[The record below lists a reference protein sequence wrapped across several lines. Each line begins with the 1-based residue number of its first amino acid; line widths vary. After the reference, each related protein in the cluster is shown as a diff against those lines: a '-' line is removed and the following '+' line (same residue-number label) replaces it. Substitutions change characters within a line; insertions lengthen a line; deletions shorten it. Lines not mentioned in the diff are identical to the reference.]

1 MTTSGTLIAILA
13 GMLALTRKYLA
24 FSWLLLGLGGCG
36 SGDEFT
42 SNVAGNY
49 TVAITNGASS
59 CNFENWMEGQETTG
73 VGLAI
78 TQDGQKVHAALDGA
92 TALFFTL
99 AFGSADFDGTIH
111 GTSLTLTNYGER
123 TASQGNC
130 SYTYN
135 ATVEATQTGDS
146 ISGTITYATKT
157 NGNPDCDAIEC
168 SASQEFNGSRPPQ

>member
-1 MTTSGTLIAILA
+1 VPTPGTLIANLA
-13 GMLALTRKYLA
+13 DMLAPTRKFIAL
-24 FSWLLLGLGGCG
+24 SWLLLGLGGCG

-49 TVAITNGASS
+49 TVALTNGASS
-59 CNFENWMEGQETTG
+59 CNFEQWMVGQETTG

-78 TQDGQKVHAALDGA
+78 TQDGKNVHATVGDP
-92 TALFFTL
+92 TALFFTV
-99 AFGSADFDGTIH
+99 AFGSADFDGSIQ
-111 GTSLTLTNYGER
+111 GNSFTLTNYGQR
-123 TASQGNC
+123 TANQGNC

-135 ATVEATQTGDS
+135 ATVEATQSGDS

-157 NGNPDCDAIEC
+157 NGNPDCDAVEC